1 MCLIAMPI
9 LSTRYSWRWVL
20 VLAAAIGA
28 ATLCRATRAISESGR
43 WQRAAASGTTAVSS
57 FYDGFREV
65 YRLRTIAG
73 LVSALLANIAAIAAS
88 TWACFHLVW
97 VVLDTGGELQQSLVG

>member
-1 MCLIAMPI
+1 
-9 LSTRYSWRWVL
+9 VL
-20 VLAAAIGA
+20 VLAAAIGGA